1 VFRLPKTVPTYGAAA
16 IVAAALLLAAPRAAH
31 AIAATLVQVT
41 NTAASPAITQGT
53 EKQAAQLVDLFAQ
66 SSFSEF
72 YNVLP
77 TGNYVFGYAIPSNQY
92 LVITGV
98 DVTPATCQGTI
109 SVSLVTSGTLEIKSW
124 YVAGPNTTH
133 FDYPSGILLAPG
145 LTPTAAFSSSS
156 CIAFVQMHGYL
167 TSN

>member
-1 VFRLPKTVPTYGAAA
+1 MFRKPLFSYGAVAL
-16 IVAAALLLAAPRAAH
+16 AAAVLSLAAPRAAH

-41 NTAASPAITQGT
+41 NTAANPAITQGT

-66 SSFSEF
+66 GQNGQF

-77 TGNYVFGYAIPSNQY
+77 TGGYVYGYTIPSNQY

-98 DVTPATCQGTI
+98 DVTPTCAGSAAFTLI
-109 SVSLVTSGTLEIKSW
+109 TSGTLEIKSW
-124 YVAGPNTTH
+124 YVAGGNTTH
-133 FDYPSGILLAPG
+133 FDYPSGIPLAPG
-145 LTPTAAFSSSS
+145 LTPTASLNSTGN
-156 CIAFVQMHGYL
+156 CPAFVQMHGYL

>member
-1 VFRLPKTVPTYGAAA
+1 MFRKPVISYGA
-16 IVAAALLLAAPRAAH
+16 VALATAVLLLAAPRAAH

-41 NTAASPAITQGT
+41 NTAANPAITQGT

-66 SSFSEF
+66 PSSGEF
-72 YNVLP
+72 FNVLP
-77 TGNYVFGYAIPSNQY
+77 TGNFIYGYTIPSNQY

-98 DVTPATCQGTI
+98 DVTPATCQGSS
-109 SVSLVTSGTLEIKSW
+109 SVTLVTSGSLEIKSW
-124 YVAGPNTTH
+124 YVSGGITTH

-145 LTPTAAFSSSS
+145 LTPTASFSSTGCAS
-156 CIAFVQMHGYL
+156 FVQMHGYL

>member
-1 VFRLPKTVPTYGAAA
+1 MFRKPLFSYGAVAL
-16 IVAAALLLAAPRAAH
+16 AAAVLSLAAPRAAH

-41 NTAASPAITQGT
+41 NTAANPAITQGT
-53 EKQAAQLVDLFAQ
+53 EKQAAQLVDLFAESGQ
-66 SSFSEF
+66 SEF

-77 TGNYVFGYAIPSNQY
+77 TGNFVYGYTIPSNQY

-98 DVTPATCQGTI
+98 DVTPTCAGSAAFTLI
-109 SVSLVTSGTLEIKSW
+109 TSGTLEIKSW
-124 YVAGPNTTH
+124 YVAGGNTTH

-145 LTPTAAFSSSS
+145 LTPTANLNSTGN
-156 CIAFVQMHGYL
+156 CTTFVQMHGYL